1 MDIKNKIEELR
12 LKLHHHNYMYYV
24 LNSPEISDIDF
35 DFMMKELQELE
46 DKYPEYYDENS
57 PTVRVGSDINKGF
70 KQVKHKYPMLS
81 LANTYSEGEVREFYE
96 RTKKLAERDFD
107 LCCEIKYDGTS
118 ISLIYENGKLIRA
131 VTRGDG
137 EQGDDVTENVKTI
150 RSIPLVL
157 KGNDYP
163 SSFEI
168 RGEIL
173 MPWVVFEELNREK
186 EENGEQLFANPRNAA
201 SGTLKLQN
209 SSVVAS
215 RKLDAYLY
223 YVISDENISD
233 GHYEALQKAKAW
245 GFKVS
250 EHAKKCHSLEE
261 VLEYINYWDVER
273 KNLPVATDGIVIKV
287 NDVKLQQE
295 LGKTSKSPRWAIAYK
310 FQAEQ
315 AVTKLNS
322 VSYQVGRT
330 GAITPVANLEP
341 VQLSGTVVKRASL
354 HNADIIDSLD
364 LYVGDMVYVEKG
376 GEIIPKITG
385 VDYNQRSLMLG
396 EKVRFITKCP
406 ECGTKLIRLEG
417 EAAHYCPNDTECPT
431 QIKGRI
437 EHFISRKAM
446 NIEGIGP
453 ETVDLLFREK
463 LIHDVSDLYK
473 LKVEDLIQLERI
485 GEKSAQNIINGIEN
499 SKNIPFERV
508 LFALGIRFVGETV
521 AKKLAKEL
529 SDIKKISSAIY
540 EELISIEEI
549 GEKIAKSILLYFQNP
564 SNITLVTKLSEFGIK
579 MYRVENST
587 VKSQKLE
594 GKSIVISGVFEKY
607 SREQYKE
614 MIEQHGGK
622 NISSISAKTSFI
634 LAGENMGPAKK
645 EKAEKLGI
653 PLINEEEF
661 LSLLQ

>member
-261 VLEYINYWDVER
+261 VLEYINHWDVER

-315 AVTKLNS
+315 AITRLNS

-341 VQLSGTVVKRASL
+341 VQLSGTIVKRASL
-354 HNADIIDSLD
+354 HNADIIAALD

-385 VDYNQRSLMLG
+385 VDYNQRSFMLG

-529 SDIKKISSAIY
+529 SDIKKISSATY